1 MTTVDPLQF
10 TSDQIDHLTNVFYFW
25 IFGVTQTTI
34 CSIGKSFIDLLYSLI
49 AKVVGVSAKY
59 AVLAILN
66 AAVKHK
72 WAIAKNCKLLS
83 KKISLNGL
91 NIT

>member
-25 IFGVTQTTI
+25 IFGVTQTII
-34 CSIGKSFIDLLYSLI
+34 CSIGKSLSISYSLI
-49 AKVVGVSAKY
+49 AEVVGVSARY
-59 AVLAILN
+59 AVLAILK

-72 WAIAKNCKLLS
+72 WAIAKIVNCSAK
-83 KKISLNGL
+83 
-91 NIT
+91 NIPQQIKHNTN